1 MSGDEPSKNSSHP
14 TSPDPDKVIQ
24 EESPHPELE
33 FREETS
39 ALMSDNRVTE
49 DELINYLTHSLDPLR
64 TQTVQLQIQN
74 DQHLRQNVVAL
85 QSTWDLLDLAA
96 GSEPSTDPAD
106 QARRILYQEVKR
118 TRFKG
123 LILRSAA
130 LLVSALS
137 FLAAWTA
144 GIAWVKPSQSA
155 MLEHF
160 SKLPLS
166 EFLIVAGDPIFLE
179 KLLNDSRSSVF
190 ETFRPFHE
198 NDYSSTLL
206 VFQQQPRSAIQWS
219 RLQSQYSDFR
229 ELSTEEQSSILEMAG
244 IIENLTAD
252 KKLSLFSRLV
262 GLKSWFDSLSGNDR
276 EQYLKVKM
284 PNRWNRA
291 VAGAEQVRRVQ
302 DFNKKKTFSIS
313 ELNRPDFV
321 MDLATVSALWLKMT
335 PQERLAIERRS
346 RSIRSDPIRRN
357 ERFRTI
363 AQAIESARPGTFP
376 LLEQL
381 KSGSRTKASSRND
394 QNKQA
399 REKRNQEYLDL
410 LRNHPPLTDSIEIGK
425 FAEQLPP
432 WLIEILDPLPPEEAR
447 RILGILKVLVDQQ
460 LQS

>member
-1 MSGDEPSKNSSHP
+1 MTGDEPSKNSSCP
-14 TSPDPDKVIQ
+14 ASPDLAKLIH
-24 EESPHPELE
+24 EESPHPEFE

-39 ALMSDNRVTE
+39 SSFTDNRVTE
-49 DELINYLTHSLDPLR
+49 DDLVHYLTHSLDPLR

-74 DQHLRQNVVAL
+74 DQDLRQSVIAL

-96 GSEPSTDPAD
+96 VSEPTTDPAD
-106 QARRILYQEVKR
+106 QARKILLQEIKR
-118 TRFKG
+118 KRFKE
-123 LILRSAA
+123 LLLRSCA
-130 LLVSALS
+130 LLVSAFS
-137 FLAAWTA
+137 FIAAWTT
-144 GIAWVKPSQSA
+144 GVAWVKPSQSA
-155 MLEHF
+155 MLEHS
-160 SKLPLS
+160 SKLPLA
-166 EFLIVAGDPIFLE
+166 EFLIVAGDPVFLD

-198 NDYSSTLL
+198 NDFSSTLI
-206 VFQQQPRSAIQWS
+206 VFQQEPRSAIQWS

-229 ELSTEEQSSILEMAG
+229 ELSTKEQSAILEMAG
-244 IIENLTAD
+244 MVENLTAEE
-252 KKLSLFSRLV
+252 KLILFSRLV

-276 EQYLKVKM
+276 EQFLKAKM

-291 VAGAEQVRRVQ
+291 VAGAEQVRRFQ
-302 DFNKKKTFSIS
+302 DTSKKKNFSIS
-313 ELNRPDFV
+313 ELNRPDFIL
-321 MDLATVSALWLKMT
+321 DLATVSALWLKMT

-381 KSGSRTKASSRND
+381 KGGTRTKGALRND
-394 QNKQA
+394 LNKQA

-410 LRNHPPLTDSIEIGK
+410 LRNHPPPTDSSEIGK

-460 LQS
+460 LRS